1 MFALHGQKLLCHG
14 VEQLVSLGFFVGC
27 TVRMNGSDLGNFIQ
41 LAGEFLGILGS
52 GSGITGCDCG
62 TQMLFNGFELADAG
76 TVAEIS
82 RLAGTDTL
90 DRGFN
95 V

>member
-1 MFALHGQKLLCHG
+1 
-14 VEQLVSLGFFVGC
+14 
-27 TVRMNGSDLGNFIQ
+27 MNGTGFGNFVQ
-41 LAGEFLGILGS
+41 LAGEFLGILS
-52 GSGITGCDCG
+52 GSSDITGCNCG